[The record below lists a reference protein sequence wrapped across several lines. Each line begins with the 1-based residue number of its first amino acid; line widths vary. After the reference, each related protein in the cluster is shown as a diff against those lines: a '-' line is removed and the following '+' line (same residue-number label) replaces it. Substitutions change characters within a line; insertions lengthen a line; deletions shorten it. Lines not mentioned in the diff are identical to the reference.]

1 MAFDLVGR
9 ISIKDDGASKTIN
22 RVSESVQRAA
32 KIQSSLTR
40 ATDRLKT
47 EQSRA
52 SSTSQRL
59 KTVLRGVGNSA
70 NFAGNQMHSAS
81 RGASSLVRSVSGLA
95 AAYVGARTA
104 AGLFNKTI
112 GAAADY
118 EMKEVTVNAMFGK
131 SAKANAQKYLDFVQG
146 RAAVS
151 MFSVNDFLTAG
162 KSFIPTTKDNAKLQK
177 MVNLAERLGAID
189 PEQGIEGA
197 AYALKEFFSG
207 DAVSLVER
215 FELPRKA
222 MNAIKNLP
230 LDKQL
235 QALDKFLNGIGATN
249 ELINAQA
256 DTTLG
261 QYRKAVAGVN
271 RAFREMG
278 TEALKKVNPLLR
290 DFNKYLSS
298 ADFKNLKTWGVDAF
312 SGLVSGAIDAVRRA
326 SDYVN
331 KKFIHNP
338 EFQKLPD
345 VKSKIRFI
353 FDSLMDDFNVWMEN
367 SGKSKLEELSR
378 KTVDTVAGAMK
389 ASQPL
394 IDAAIEIGKSI
405 GSGLLQGIMSDPT
418 LALILSGGVGAKL
431 LSKLGGGKKAAT
443 TVATT
448 AGSSLLKNPYVIG
461 GASLAVG
468 AGAEASLWENLKSN
482 PNSMYSSKVLG
493 GDQPTTKKIL
503 GPPMPPKKI
512 TSSQVDV
519 LADRFTKGHAG
530 GLDNVPYNGYPAR
543 LHKGEEVLTRTE
555 AQRHREEKSG
565 GSSRPFKINI
575 QKMYVRND
583 ADIELIADSLARR
596 LEF

>member
-9 ISIKDDGASKTIN
+9 ISIRDDGASKTIK
-22 RVSESVQRAA
+22 RVSDSIGRAE
-32 KIQSSLTR
+32 KITSSLAR

-52 SSTSQRL
+52 STNSARL
-59 KTVLRGVGNSA
+59 KTALRGIGNSA
-70 NFAGNQMHSAS
+70 NYAGSHMRSAS
-81 RGASSLVRSVSGLA
+81 RETASLVRG
-95 AAYVGARTA
+95 VGALAGAYMGAKAA
-104 AGLFNKTI
+104 AGLFSKTI

-131 SAKANAQKYLDFVQG
+131 SAKTNAEKYLDFVQG

-151 MFSVNDFLTAG
+151 MFSINDFLTAG

-261 QYRKAVAGVN
+261 QYKKAVAGVN

-290 DFNKYLSS
+290 DFNKFLSS
-298 ADFKNLKTWGVDAF
+298 PNFSGIKKWGVNAF
-312 SGLVSGAIDAVRRA
+312 SGLVNGAVDAVRKA
-326 SDYVN
+326 SDYIN
-331 KKFIHNP
+331 TNFINNP
-338 EFQKLPD
+338 AFKELPD
-345 VKSKIRFI
+345 IKSKIKFV
-353 FDSLMDDFNVWMEN
+353 FNTLMDDFNAWYDA
-367 SGKSKLEELSR
+367 SGKTHLTNIAQKA
-378 KTVDTVAGAMK
+378 VDTIGGALK
-389 ASQPL
+389 ASTPL
-394 IDAAIEIGKSI
+394 VEAAVKLGGSI
-405 GSGLLQGIMSDPT
+405 GQGIMQGILDQVDIMAVISPTRRAKAQLDKQFENSD
-418 LALILSGGVGAKL
+418 KL
-431 LSKLGGGKKAAT
+431 KESLSKNAIENPGKPLIEGGTIGAT
-443 TVATT
+443 ESTPSGVWD
-448 AGSSLLKNPYVIG
+448 SVKS
-461 GASLAVG
+461 GASKFRNFV
-468 AGAEASLWENLKSN
+468 
-482 PNSMYSSKVLG
+482 
-493 GDQPTTKKIL
+493 Q
-503 GPPMPPKKI
+503 
-512 TSSQVDV
+512 
-519 LADRFTKGHAG
+519 GHAG
-530 GLDNVPYNGYPAR
+530 GLREVPYDRYPAY
-543 LHKGEEVLTRTE
+543 LHKGEQVLTREQAKRNRE
-555 AQRHREEKSG
+555 AENG
-565 GSSRPFKINI
+565 GFSQPIMITGNTFV
-575 QKMYVRND
+575 VRND
-583 ADIELIADSLARR
+583 ADIELIAKQLAYHLAR
-596 LEF
+596 